1 MTTTTETH
9 TWLDNILASVRPSL
23 DTESS
28 DWLADVRQQGR
39 HDLSELPIPNRKQ
52 EAWRYTSIDALTGH
66 AFESPSTDITHLT
79 QNQVP
84 DSLCNSESIRLVLVN
99 GQYCEHL
106 SSLSSVPE
114 GVKIASMRTALR
126 ENQDML
132 NQWFTHAKTTQ
143 KDIFTSLNNALINDG
158 LFVHISKNCDVKQPI
173 EVCYLTLESK
183 NPILIQPRNIVILDS
198 GAKASLVEQYCSTGP
213 SVYFNNGITDI
224 VLSANAQLK
233 HCRLQQ
239 ESRQA
244 YHLQRLNIKQGR
256 DSRYQHTALS
266 LGAAWTRNDIN
277 VTFDAPGADCLID
290 GLYTVGKQQLN
301 DFHLNINHQAP
312 HCHSQS
318 NFKGVLHG
326 KGRAVFDGA
335 IEVAQDAQKTDAHLS
350 NNNLLLCEGTEIDT
364 KPQLEIYADDVKC
377 SHGTTVGQIDP
388 QQVFYLRSRGIDEH
402 QARKMISLGFARE
415 VLESIELESVRDY
428 ADQQLSNMLSEV
440 LTPQSETI

>member
-1 MTTTTETH
+1 MTTITETH
-9 TWLDNILASVRPSL
+9 SWLENILASVRPAL

-28 DWLADVRQQGR
+28 DWLAGVRLQAQQG
-39 HDLSELPIPNRKQ
+39 LTELPIPNRKQ
-52 EAWRYTSIDALTGH
+52 EAWRYTSINALTSH
-66 AFESPSTDITHLT
+66 AFESPATDLT
-79 QNQVP
+79 QLTQGQIP

-114 GVKIASMRTALR
+114 GVKIVSMRTALR

-132 NQWFTHAKTTQ
+132 KQWFTHAKTTQ
-143 KDIFTSLNNALINDG
+143 KDIFTSLNSALINDG
-158 LFVHISKNCDVKQPI
+158 LFIHISKNCAVQQPI

-183 NPILIQPRNIVILDS
+183 NPILIQPRNLIVLES
-198 GAKASLVEQYCSTGP
+198 GANVSLVEQFCSTGP
-213 SVYFNNGITDI
+213 TVYFNNGITDI
-224 VLSANAQLK
+224 ALSPNAQFK

-244 YHLQRLNIKQGR
+244 YHLQRLNIKLDR
-256 DSRYQHTALS
+256 DSHYQHTALS
-266 LGAAWTRNDIN
+266 LGAAWSRNDIN
-277 VTFDAPGADCLID
+277 VTFDAAGAECLID

-326 KGRAVFDGA
+326 KGRGVFDGA
-335 IEVAQDAQKTDAHLS
+335 IVVAQDAQKTDAHLS
-350 NNNLLLCEGTEIDT
+350 NKNLLLCDGAEIDT